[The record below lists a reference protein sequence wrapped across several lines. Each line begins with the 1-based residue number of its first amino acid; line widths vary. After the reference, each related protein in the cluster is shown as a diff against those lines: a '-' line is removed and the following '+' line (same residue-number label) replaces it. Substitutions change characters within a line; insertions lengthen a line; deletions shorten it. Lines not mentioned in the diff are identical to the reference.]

1 MRSLNILFLSSFAKR
16 NPNEVAFCKIWD
28 VADDLFFVCDS
39 KLGTSFSRRRKGFKL
54 FKDPETGN
62 RLVGSKNFRV
72 YLKIL
77 GEVPDITCV
86 GACRFDKNQSKALVA

>member
-39 KLGTSFSRRRKGFKL
+39 KLGTSFSRRRQGFKL
-54 FKDPETGN
+54 FKNPETGN
-62 RLVGSKNFRV
+62 RLVGSKNFSV
-72 YLKIL
+72 YLKFQ
-77 GEVPDITCV
+77 E
-86 GACRFDKNQSKALVA
+86 RFPI